1 MGTQRS
7 AITSQQR
14 AGEKTR
20 KSPLMS
26 DFRIPPPPPLQLLVH
41 RYPGCVSV
49 LSALRLC
56 HFSVLCSVLQRP
68 PFVSLFSHDWKHVNV
83 EPTVKSSNIIYVC
96 VCVCVWVCRCMSWC
110 VSLCVCLCTC
120 VSMFLCVCVYGCVC
134 VCVRMC
140 VCMSPSKKLEK
151 VEFWTIWAGGF
162 RSIRSCMR
170 RSLIISW
177 KSNTLVQF
185 LHVLHSVMHSGLILI
200 FDVRFKFCTLKVT
213 F

>member
-68 PFVSLFSHDWKHVNV
+68 PFVSLFCHDWKHVNV

-96 VCVCVWVCRCMSWC
+96 VCVCVCGYVG
-110 VSLCVCLCTC
+110 VCLG
-120 VSMFLCVCVYGCVC
+120 VFLCVYVCVRVSVCFCVC
-134 VCVRMC
+134 VCMGVCVSVYVC
-140 VCMSPSKKLEK
+140 VCVCPQAKSLKRLNFGPFGQVAFDPLGRA
-151 VEFWTIWAGGF
+151 WGGLLLF
-162 RSIRSCMR
+162 HE
-170 RSLIISW
+170 
-177 KSNTLVQF
+177 N
-185 LHVLHSVMHSGLILI
+185 LIL
-200 FDVRFKFCTLKVT
+200 
-213 F
+213 

>member
-96 VCVCVWVCRCMSWC
+96 VCVWVCRCMSWC

-120 VSMFLCVCVYGCVC
+120 VSMYLCVCVYGCVC

-140 VCMSPSKKLEK
+140 VCPQAKSLKRLNFGPFGQVAFDPLGRA
-151 VEFWTIWAGGF
+151 WGGLLLF
-162 RSIRSCMR
+162 HE
-170 RSLIISW
+170 
-177 KSNTLVQF
+177 N
-185 LHVLHSVMHSGLILI
+185 LIL
-200 FDVRFKFCTLKVT
+200 
-213 F
+213 